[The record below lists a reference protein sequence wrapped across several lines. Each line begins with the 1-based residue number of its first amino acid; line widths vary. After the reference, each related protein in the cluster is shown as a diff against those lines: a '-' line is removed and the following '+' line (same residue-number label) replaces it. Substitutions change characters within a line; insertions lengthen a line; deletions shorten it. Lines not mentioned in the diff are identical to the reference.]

1 VLNLGFILISV
12 CLGVLG
18 QLSMKYGTNQ
28 IGAIDFAQPLQFLAQ
43 AFTNLYVLAGLALYA
58 ISSVLWIITLSRV
71 DLSFA
76 YPLVSLGY
84 VLVLVLS
91 ASLFKE
97 KILPVHYFGVLL
109 IIAGVIFITR
119 GR

>member
-1 VLNLGFILISV
+1 MLNLGLILISV
-12 CLGVLG
+12 CLGVFG

-28 IGAIDFAQPLQFLAQ
+28 IGTIDFTQPLQFLLQ

>member
-1 VLNLGFILISV
+1 YHQAKGGIKVLNLGFILISV

-43 AFTNLYVLAGLALYA
+43 AFTNLYVLAGLTLYA

-76 YPLVSLGY
+76 YPLISLGY
-84 VLVLVLS
+84 ILILFLS
-91 ASLFKE
+91 ALFLK
-97 KILPVHYFGVLL
+97 
-109 IIAGVIFITR
+109 
-119 GR
+119 